1 MSRVERDDAPAPG
14 AGPLQPRA
22 AEAGVPTA
30 GGPDGAVMASVVI
43 PTKNGE
49 EYLDEVLRAIF
60 AQQAP
65 FAFEV
70 VVVDSG
76 STDRTLEILAGY
88 PVKLHHI
95 PPLEFNHGETR
106 NFAIRQARGA
116 YIALL
121 TQDATP
127 ATPHWLAHLVEAC
140 AEDGVAGVFGP
151 HLTRSDCDPIEARN
165 LARHF
170 AGFGEGRTRWQI
182 LDEGDYQARQGHYDF
197 FSNCNSCLKR
207 AVWEQIPFR
216 RTPMAEDQMWAQDV
230 LRAGYAKTY
239 EPLASVY
246 HSHFYTPWIF
256 LKRSFDEF
264 RSYKQLGNPG
274 GYERLDQIFPAVFK
288 EIAHDLRYIRHLPGV
303 PRQEKLHWAWR
314 YPVTNLSRKLGSYLG
329 TNHARLPQAAQDFLS
344 LQEANRRRGASTSG
358 QAASGEKGTA

>member
-1 MSRVERDDAPAPG
+1 MK
-14 AGPLQPRA
+14 
-22 AEAGVPTA
+22 
-30 GGPDGAVMASVVI
+30 ASVVI

-49 EYLDEVLRAIF
+49 EYLEEVLKALF
-60 AQQAP
+60 AQEAP
-65 FAFEV
+65 FDFEV
-70 VVVDSG
+70 LVVDSG
-76 STDRTLEILAGY
+76 STDRTLAILAGY
-88 PVKLHHI
+88 PVELLHI

-106 NFAIRQARGA
+106 NFAIRQAKGEF
-116 YIALL
+116 IALL

-127 ATPHWLAHLVEAC
+127 ATPQWLAHMVAAC
-140 AEDGVAGVFGP
+140 AEEGVAGVFGP
-151 HLTRSDCDPIEARN
+151 HLTRADCDPIEARN

-170 AGFGEGRTRWQI
+170 ANFGAGRTRYQI
-182 LDEGDYQARQGHYDF
+182 LDEEDYRVRQGHYDF

-230 LRAGYAKTY
+230 LRAGFAKTY
-239 EPLASVY
+239 EPAASVY

-288 EIAHDLRYIRHLPGV
+288 EIAQDLRYIRHLPDV
-303 PRQEKLHWAWR
+303 ARDEKLQWAWR
-314 YPVTNLSRKLGSYLG
+314 YPVTNLSRKLGAYLG

-344 LQEANRRRGASTSG
+344 LQEANRRRGAQASG
-358 QAASGEKGTA
+358 QGAPGEKGTA